1 MAEKTVP
8 EIKKETPVIQREVT
22 RNREYFAT
30 PLVDIYETRDGLTV
44 MADLP
49 GVTKEGLKVQVE
61 DGILTIE
68 GKAPI
73 SQREGLLVKEYEPT
87 NFFRQ
92 FELSENVAQ
101 DKITAELKHGV
112 LTLTLPK
119 AEAAKPREIQ
129 VTVS

>member
-8 EIKKETPVIQREVT
+8 EIKKDSPVIQREVT

-30 PLVDIYETRDGLTV
+30 PLVDIYETREGLTV
-44 MADLP
+44 LADLP

-68 GKAPI
+68 GKA
-73 SQREGLLVKEYEPT
+73 STAEREGLLIREFEPT

-92 FELSENVAQ
+92 FELSESVAQ
-101 DKITAELKHGV
+101 DKIIAELKHG
-112 LTLTLPK
+112 
-119 AEAAKPREIQ
+119 
-129 VTVS
+129 

>member
-30 PLVDIYETRDGLTV
+30 PLVDIYETNDGLTV

-87 NFFRQ
+87 SFFRQ

-101 DKITAELKHGV
+101 DK
-112 LTLTLPK
+112 
-119 AEAAKPREIQ
+119 
-129 VTVS
+129 

>member
-8 EIKKETPVIQREVT
+8 EIKKDSPVIQREVT

-30 PLVDIYETRDGLTV
+30 PLVDIYETREGLTV
-44 MADLP
+44 LADLP

-68 GKAPI
+68 GKA
-73 SQREGLLVKEYEPT
+73 STAEREGLLIREFEPT

-92 FELSENVAQ
+92 FELSESVAQ
-101 DKITAELKHGV
+101 DKIIAELKHGV
-112 LTLTLPK
+112 LVLSLPK

-129 VTVS
+129 VTVG

>member
-8 EIKKETPVIQREVT
+8 EIKKDSPVIQREVT

-30 PLVDIYETRDGLTV
+30 PLVDIYETREGLTV
-44 MADLP
+44 LADLP

-68 GKAPI
+68 GKA
-73 SQREGLLVKEYEPT
+73 STAEREGLLIREFEPT

-92 FELSENVAQ
+92 FELSDSVAQ
-101 DKITAELKHGV
+101 DKIIAELKHGV
-112 LTLTLPK
+112 LVLSLPK

-129 VTVS
+129 VTVG